1 MLPDKMRLVK
11 GGCCVVVVVVVILGW
26 RRFDTWDTV
35 DG

>member
-1 MLPDKMRLVK
+1 MLPDKMRLVT